1 MAIKPITWAGTD
13 TDIKMSSTIW
23 GNCPWDQLKSGEFVN
38 GVWFEDNFT
47 SFNKTPA
54 TTEGNWAANN
64 GYSQFS
70 STGGFIN
77 PIALSAAT
85 ASGVPTNG
93 INLGSDDN
101 DEGASLRTT
110 AIPFALNRAVQ
121 NFWFECQ
128 IKKSTL
134 TTANMDFFVGLMGN
148 SALTA
153 TVPITAAGAL
163 ADVNLCGFFC
173 PESGTSGVNTVYKA
187 DGVTAVTVGTGEAT
201 LVADTFTKLG
211 MKLTQSGDRVGA
223 YILSFYQD
231 GVRLASTK
239 QMPASGNGTDFPN
252 DVGLGL
258 VCAHLNATGT
268 TPPTTSLRW
277 WRAAQLYAPLM

>member
-1 MAIKPITWAGTD
+1 MAVNSVMWSQTD
-13 TDIKMSSTIW
+13 TDYKPSNTIW
-23 GNCPWDQLKSGEFVN
+23 GKMGWNSIRE
-38 GVWFEDNFT
+38 GVINAAWIDDNFA
-47 SFNKTPA
+47 SFNKTPP
-54 TTEGNWAANN
+54 TTEGNWAAGA
-64 GYSQFS
+64 GYSVFT

-77 PIALSAAT
+77 PIALTAAT
-85 ASGVPTNG
+85 LNGVPTTG
-93 INLGSDDN
+93 INLGSDGD

-110 AIPFALNRAVQ
+110 AIPFALNRA
-121 NFWFECQ
+121 NNRFAFECM

-134 TTANMDFFVGLMGN
+134 TTANMNFFVGLMGN

-187 DGVTAVTVGTGEAT
+187 DGVTAVTVGTGEAV
-201 LVADTFTKLG
+201 LVADTWTKLG
-211 MKLTQSGDRVGA
+211 MLLVPSGDRVSGG
-223 YILSFYQD
+223 YVLSFYQD
-231 GVRLASTK
+231 GARLASTK
-239 QMPASGNGTDFPN
+239 VLPTSGSGTDFPN
-252 DVGLGL
+252 DVGMGL

-277 WRAAQLYAPLM
+277 WRAAQWYSPLN

>member
-1 MAIKPITWAGTD
+1 MDSVSWNGAD
-13 TDIKMSSTIW
+13 TEMKWSDSIW
-23 GNCPWDQLKSGEFVN
+23 GNCPVAFLREKKLVN
-38 GVWFEDNFT
+38 GVLFEDYFT
-47 SFNKTPA
+47 SFNKTPP
-54 TTEGNWAANN
+54 TTEGNWAAGQ
-64 GYSQFS
+64 GYSAFT

-77 PIALSAAT
+77 PVALSAAT
-85 ASGVPTNG
+85 ASGVPTPG
-93 INLGSDDN
+93 INLGSDGD

-110 AIPFALNRAVQ
+110 AIPFALNRA
-121 NFWFECQ
+121 NYSFWFECR

-134 TTANMDFFVGLMGN
+134 TTANMNFFVGLMGN

-211 MKLTQSGDRVGA
+211 MKMVPSGDRFGSF
-223 YILSFYQD
+223 ILSFYQD
-231 GVRLASTK
+231 GTRLASYK
-239 QMPASGNGTDFPN
+239 QLPSSGNGTDFPN

-258 VCAHLNATGT
+258 VCAHLNATAS
-268 TPPTTSLRW
+268 TPPTTTLQG
-277 WRAAQLYAPLM
+277 WRAAQLYTPA